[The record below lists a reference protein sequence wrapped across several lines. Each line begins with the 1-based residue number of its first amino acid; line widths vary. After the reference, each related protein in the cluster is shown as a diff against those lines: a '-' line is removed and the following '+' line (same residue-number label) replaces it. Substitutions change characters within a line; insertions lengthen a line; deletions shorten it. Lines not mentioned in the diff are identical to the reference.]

1 MKPENTLREAK
12 LLETNFKYLPA
23 VIEPD
28 LISTKVVLPEILCIS
43 SYPPRECGIATYS
56 QDLIKSIRSKFINSF
71 TISICALQDGITDFN
86 YPDEVQYKLNTSDSE
101 NYEILAKQINS
112 NDRIRL
118 VMLQHEFGFFQGVG
132 EMDLLQFM
140 FSINKPIVIVF
151 HTVLPKPSE
160 KLRLN
165 VQRIAAICKSI
176 VVMTNNSA
184 KVLHQDYKVS
194 ERKINVIEHGTHLVP
209 HLSKDILKT
218 KYKLKGKKVLST
230 FGLISS
236 GKGIETTLN
245 ALPEII
251 KLNPDVIF
259 LAIGKTHPGVIKS
272 EGEKYRN
279 FLEKKVADLNLGEHV
294 KFINSYLPLH
304 QLLEYLQLT
313 DIYLFT
319 SKDPEQAV
327 SGTFSY
333 AMSCACPIVSTPI
346 PHAKEVL
353 RPDTGI
359 IIDFQSDIQL
369 AQAVNYLLQDELLRK
384 CFSSNT
390 LQRIVPTNWENAA
403 ISYARL
409 VQKTVGK
416 KIAVLTESVLE
427 NNQLNSGAN
436 LSPVIE
442 LEFRVPNINLD
453 HIKKLTTDFGMIQFS
468 KINKPDIESGYTLD
482 DNARAL
488 LAMCMH
494 FKATRSVED
503 LNYIEIYLKFIQ
515 YCFNEKGEFQNYVD
529 KHLQFTNQNEEINLS
544 DASGRAIWA
553 LGYVR
558 SLQSILP
565 ERLIKMADEIILK
578 ALPLIQSMHSPRAM
592 AFSIKGLYY
601 GNLLI
606 KSAEFTKTIQLLAD
620 RLVQMYRHES
630 ETGWNWF
637 ESYLTYANSILPEAL
652 LCAWIET
659 KNLDYKSIARQSFD
673 FLLSLLFEQN
683 TIKVISNS
691 GWLHK
696 GQTAAPHGEQ
706 PIDVAYTI
714 LALDKFYKVFGEP
727 DYLDKLKV
735 AFSWF
740 LGKNHLHQIIYNPCS
755 GGCFDGLEENQV
767 NLNQGAESTVS
778 YLMARMTIQNYL
790 GKELQ

>member
-1 MKPENTLREAK
+1 MKPENTIGEAK
-12 LLETNFKYLPA
+12 LLDTNFKYLPA
-23 VIEPD
+23 GINPD
-28 LISTKVVLPEILCIS
+28 LIPTKLILPEILCIS

-56 QDLIKSIRSKFINSF
+56 QDLIKSIRNKFINSF

-112 NDRIRL
+112 NDRIHM

-272 EGEKYRN
+272 EGEQYRN
-279 FLEKKVADLNLGEHV
+279 FLEKKVADLHLGEHV

-416 KIAVLTESVLE
+416 KIAVFTESVLE
-427 NNQLNSGAN
+427 NNQLNSSAN

-601 GNLLI
+601 GNLHI

-630 ETGWNWF
+630 ETRWNWF

-714 LALDKFYKVFGEP
+714 LALDKFYKVFGET

-778 YLMARMTIQNYL
+778 YLMARMTIQKYL
-790 GKELQ
+790 GKEQQ

>member
-1 MKPENTLREAK
+1 MKSENSYSEIK
-12 LLETNFKYLPA
+12 LLETTFKQLPA
-23 VIEPD
+23 FIEPES
-28 LISTKVVLPEILCIS
+28 IFPKVVLPEIVCIS

-56 QDLIKSIRSKFINSF
+56 QDLVKSIINKFRNSF
-71 TISICALQDGITDFN
+71 TISICALQDGFNDFK
-86 YPDEVQYKLNTSDSE
+86 YSEEVRYKLNTSDAE
-101 NYEILAKQINS
+101 NYESLAKQLNS
-112 NDRIRL
+112 NDRIHL

-140 FSINKPIVIVF
+140 YSLNKPIIIVF
-151 HTVLPKPSE
+151 HTVLPRPSE
-160 KLRLN
+160 KLRLS

-209 HLSKDILKT
+209 HLSKDLLKT

-251 KLNPDVIF
+251 KYNPDVVF
-259 LAIGKTHPGVIKS
+259 LAIGKTHPGVIQS

-279 FLEKKVADLNLGEHV
+279 SLEQKVIDLGLEAHV
-294 KFINSYLPLH
+294 KFINSYLPLQ

-346 PHAKEVL
+346 PHAMEVL
-353 RPDTGI
+353 REDTGI
-359 IIDFQSDIQL
+359 IIDFQSNVQL
-369 AQAVNYLLQDELLRK
+369 AQAVNFLLKDELLRK
-384 CFSSNT
+384 NFSSNT
-390 LQRIVPTNWENAA
+390 LQRIVPTNWDNAA
-403 ISYARL
+403 ISYGRL
-409 VQKTVGK
+409 FQKTVGK
-416 KIAVLTESVLE
+416 KIKVLPKSILE
-427 NNQLNSGAN
+427 IGKNITDPSLQPIL
-436 LSPVIE
+436 E
-442 LEFRVPNINLD
+442 LEFRIPKINLD
-453 HIKKLTTDFGMIQFS
+453 HVKKLTTEFGMIQFS

-488 LAMCMH
+488 VAMSMNYNST
-494 FKATRSVED
+494 KNPAD
-503 LNYIEIYLKFIQ
+503 LNYIEIYLNFIKF
-515 YCFNEKGEFQNYVD
+515 CFSNEGVFQNYVD
-529 KHLQFTNQNEEINLS
+529 KNQQFTSQNEEINLS
-544 DASGRAIWA
+544 DATGRAIWA
-553 LGYVR
+553 LGFVK
-558 SLQSILP
+558 SLESVLP
-565 ERLIKMADEIILK
+565 ESLVKSADQIILK
-578 ALPLIQSMHSPRAM
+578 AIPLIQKMHSPRAM

-601 GNLLI
+601 WNQRV
-606 KSAEFTKTIQLLAD
+606 KSNDITTTIQLLAD

-630 ETGWNWF
+630 EASWNWF

-652 LCAWIET
+652 LCAWLET
-659 KNLDYKSIARQSFD
+659 KNADYKTIAKQSFD
-673 FLLSLLFEQN
+673 FLLSLLFEN
-683 TIKVISNS
+683 DSIKVISNTS
-691 GWLHK
+691 WLHK
-696 GQTAAPHGEQ
+696 GQQKATHGEQ

-714 LALDKFYKVFGEP
+714 LALEKFYNVFEDP
-727 DYLDKLKV
+727 EYLHKMKS

-740 LGKNHLHQIIYNPCS
+740 LGKNHLNQIIYNPCT
-755 GGCFDGLEENQV
+755 GGCFDGLEENHV

-778 YLMARMTIQNYL
+778 YLMARMTIQNFSDS
-790 GKELQ
+790 E

>member
-1 MKPENTLREAK
+1 MKPENTLGEAK
-12 LLETNFKYLPA
+12 LLETNFRYLPA

-28 LISTKVVLPEILCIS
+28 LIPTKVVLPEILCIS

-427 NNQLNSGAN
+427 SNQLNSGAN

-494 FKATRSVED
+494 FKTTRSVED

>member
-1 MKPENTLREAK
+1 MKPENTLGEAR

-28 LISTKVVLPEILCIS
+28 LIPTKVVLPEILCIS

-71 TISICALQDGITDFN
+71 TISICALQDGITNFN

-112 NDRIRL
+112 NDRIHL
-118 VMLQHEFGFFQGVG
+118 VLLQHEFGFFQGVG
-132 EMDLLQFM
+132 EMDLLQFII
-140 FSINKPIVIVF
+140 SINKPVVIVF
-151 HTVLPKPSE
+151 HTVLPNPSE

-209 HLSKDILKT
+209 HLSKDFLKT

-272 EGEKYRN
+272 EGEQYRN
-279 FLEKKVADLNLGEHV
+279 FLQKKVTDLNLGEHV

-369 AQAVNYLLQDELLRK
+369 AQAVNYLLQDEALRK

-403 ISYARL
+403 ISYAKLIQRI
-409 VQKTVGK
+409 VGK

-427 NNQLNSGAN
+427 NNQLNYGAN

-442 LEFRVPNINLD
+442 LEFRVPTINLD

-488 LAMCMH
+488 IAMCMH
-494 FKATRSVED
+494 FNTTRSVED
-503 LNYIEIYLKFIQ
+503 LNYIEIYLKFIK
-515 YCFNEKGEFQNYVD
+515 YCFNEKGEFQNYID

-565 ERLIKMADEIILK
+565 ERLIKIADQIILK
-578 ALPLIQSMHSPRAM
+578 ALPLMQKMHSPRAM

-601 GNLLI
+601 GNLHI
-606 KSAEFTKTIQLLAD
+606 KSAECTQTIRLLAD

-630 ETGWNWF
+630 ESGWNWF

-652 LCAWIET
+652 LCAWLET

-673 FLLSLLFEQN
+673 FLLSLLFEHN

-691 GWLHK
+691 GWLLK

-714 LALDKFYKVFGEP
+714 LALDKFYKVFDEP
-727 DYLDKLKV
+727 DYLDKLKI

-778 YLMARMTIQNYL
+778 YLMARMTIQKYL
-790 GKELQ
+790 GKELN

>member
-1 MKPENTLREAK
+1 MKPENTLGEAK
-12 LLETNFKYLPA
+12 LLETNFRYLPA

-28 LISTKVVLPEILCIS
+28 LIPTKVVLPEILCIS

-630 ETGWNWF
+630 ETRWNWF